1 MKRALTTAVVAAGL
15 ALSGLAAPSA
25 AADVESFTTCPSGAS
40 GVSSLDT
47 SCPFADNVRY
57 AYYRQPGRTVFTYSP
72 VTGKFYTMQCVA
84 AVTTEDWLFPKRC
97 FGINEVGAPLVV
109 YIA

>member
-1 MKRALTTAVVAAGL
+1 MRRALAAAVLAAGL
-15 ALSGLAAPSA
+15 TLSAASNA
-25 AADVESFTTCPSGAS
+25 AADVESFMTCPSGAS
-40 GVSSLDT
+40 AVSSVET

-72 VTGKFYTMQCVA
+72 VTGKFYTMQCGP
-84 AVTTEDWLFPKRC
+84 AVTSEDWLFPKRC